1 MSTAAASSVQ
11 GDGPVPEAFRGLVD
25 DAAIFPPGNA
35 PLTEAVPAHRA
46 HRKAPYAGLVGPFV
60 IGEGRLPDLLDEVS
74 DDVEP
79 LPVSVVVGGGAGAIE
94 GAVRWATR
102 TGALELRAL
111 EIAVREDATGEIAHN
126 AKRIV
131 AAVDQLVAAGE
142 LDDETPVFIEMPR
155 LYGEAPG
162 HGWLAALDEI
172 AAMDHRLK
180 FRTGGV
186 EADAFP
192 SARELATCI
201 DAALERELAFK
212 CTAGLHNALRHRDEE
227 TGFEHHGFLNVLLAT
242 RASLDGGSVDEV
254 AAVLEVADRDEVRA
268 AVQEQGDMLTSTRRW
283 FTSFGSCSVR
293 EPLEDLTALG
303 LMEERG

>member
-1 MSTAAASSVQ
+1 MSTATSTPAP
-11 GDGPVPEAFRGLVD
+11 GPDRVPEAFRGLVD
-25 DAAIFPPGNA
+25 DAAIFPPGNT
-35 PLTEAVPAHRA
+35 PLTAAVPAHRE
-46 HRKAPYAGLVGPFV
+46 HRAAPYAGLVGPFV

-102 TGALELRAL
+102 TGALELRGV

-131 AAVDQLVAAGE
+131 AAVDQLVATGE
-142 LDDETPVFIEMPR
+142 LDPETPVFIEMPR

-162 HGWLAALDEI
+162 HGWLSALDEI
-172 AAMDHRLK
+172 AAMDHKLK

-186 EADAFP
+186 DSDAFP
-192 SARELATCI
+192 SAQELATCI
-201 DAALERELAFK
+201 DAALDRELAFK
-212 CTAGLHNALRHRDEE
+212 CTAGLHNALRHRDGD

-242 RASLDGGSVDEV
+242 RASLEGGSVDDV
-254 AAVLEVADRDEVRA
+254 AAVLEVDDPNEVLA
-268 AVQEQGDMLTSTRRW
+268 ATREQEQVLPPTRRW

-293 EPLEDLTALG
+293 EPLDDLTDLG
-303 LMEERG
+303 LMEDDG

>member
-1 MSTAAASSVQ
+1 VSTATSSRSA
-11 GDGPVPEAFRGLVD
+11 DPDPVPEAFRALVD

-35 PLTEAVPAHRA
+35 PLTEAVPAHRE
-46 HRKAPYAGLVGPFV
+46 HRQARYAGLVGPFV

-79 LPVSVVVGGGAGAIE
+79 LPVSVVIGGGAGAIE

-102 TGALELRAL
+102 TGALELRGV

-142 LDDETPVFIEMPR
+142 LDDETPVFLEMPR

-162 HGWLAALDEI
+162 HGWLSALDEI
-172 AAMDHRLK
+172 AAMDHKLK

-192 SARELATCI
+192 GAQELATCI
-201 DAALERELAFK
+201 DAALDRELAFK

-242 RASLDGGSVDEV
+242 RASLDGGSVADV
-254 AAVLEVADRDEVRA
+254 AAVLEVDDRDEVLT
-268 AVQEQGDMLTSTRRW
+268 AVREQEEMLPSTRRW
-283 FTSFGSCSVR
+283 FTSFGSCSVL
-293 EPLEDLTALG
+293 EPVEDLTDLG
-303 LMEERG
+303 LMEDRG